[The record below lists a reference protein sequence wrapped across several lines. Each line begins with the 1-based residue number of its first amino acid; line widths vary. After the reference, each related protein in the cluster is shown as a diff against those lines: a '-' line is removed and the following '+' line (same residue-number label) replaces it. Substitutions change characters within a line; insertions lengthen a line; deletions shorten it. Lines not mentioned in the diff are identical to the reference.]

1 MGSAR
6 GTMTIL
12 PVGSDDGTIDRVGGY
27 TWELVINNLFSF
39 SSNQFITFTVSAFID
54 DTFITID
61 VTGSFDLYVN
71 HDPTLVLVSHSLPTN
86 KILAFT
92 SYIPITFEWISFFGA
107 VINPSSVTLLVTRNG
122 VLYFSGV
129 LTPDISSVYRYTI
142 NPLQHGMQ
150 DHFEIAFVAEKDNG
164 VAILRFFVHLDFK
177 IFVTIDLNN
186 PLYTS
191 TNPTINGQV
200 NAMIHVTYPVIYKYY
215 YLDFDRVINKE
226 NYVMR
231 RDLGG
236 GTTLIF
242 PLEDP
247 LNLVDPTVAG
257 VDMIAHL
264 PSPSQVDNFTFL
276 RKSAD
281 TKSAEN
287 LYNAKDG

>member
-1 MGSAR
+1 
-6 GTMTIL
+6 
-12 PVGSDDGTIDRVGGY
+12 
-27 TWELVINNLFSF
+27 
-39 SSNQFITFTVSAFID
+39 
-54 DTFITID
+54 
-61 VTGSFDLYVN
+61 
-71 HDPTLVLVSHSLPTN
+71 
-86 KILAFT
+86 
-92 SYIPITFEWISFFGA
+92 
-107 VINPSSVTLLVTRNG
+107 
-122 VLYFSGV
+122 
-129 LTPDISSVYRYTI
+129 
-142 NPLQHGMQ
+142 MQ

-276 RKSAD
+276 IQSPTLVKTGNQFIQGGKIYR
-281 TKSAEN
+281 EN
-287 LYNAKDG
+287 FTLSSQYSFDGLIVTLSPSYVGFPHNSTERWNVTVNGINTTFSIVGSNLVINVASILPGAVKKITIMHYYYTAPVPPQPPTPPSLLDQILQWFYSIIASILSIFGIGIIVIRRRRSLTS